1 MKKTLLLLNALILIL
16 TACHSKSDKQ
26 YFDSAFEKAKA
37 RNFTE
42 AVKEYDFL
50 ASEFPNSDYTCK
62 GLLEAG
68 KIYHSIL
75 IPAPVKADTL
85 KSFMTAIGYY
95 KRIIK
100 DFSDKPEAESA
111 LFMMGFIQANEI
123 NQLDSARITY
133 LTFLKKYPNSQ
144 MISSVNLEL
153 NNLGK
158 TPDQIL
164 QTAQKKED

>member
-1 MKKTLLLLNALILIL
+1 MKKTLLLLSAIILIL

-26 YFDSAFEKAKA
+26 YFDSASEKAKA
-37 RNFTE
+37 KKFTE
-42 AVKEYDFL
+42 AVKEYDLL
-50 ASEFPNSDYTCK
+50 ASEFPNSDYSCK

-75 IPAPVKADTL
+75 IPAAVKADTL
-85 KSFMTAIGYY
+85 KSFMTAISYY
-95 KRIIK
+95 KRVIK

-144 MISSVNLEL
+144 MVSSVNLEL
-153 NNLGK
+153 HNLGR

-164 QTAQKKED
+164 ETTERKSN

>member
-1 MKKTLLLLNALILIL
+1 MKKTLLLINLIFLIL

-26 YFDSAFEKAKA
+26 YFDSAIEKAKA
-37 RNFTE
+37 KNFTE
-42 AVKEYDFL
+42 AVKEFDIL
-50 ASEFPNSDYTCK
+50 ANEFPHSNYTCQ

-68 KIYHSIL
+68 KIYHSVL
-75 IPAPVKADTL
+75 ITAPTKADTL
-85 KSFMTAIGYY
+85 KSFSIAISYY
-95 KRIIK
+95 KRILK

-123 NQLDSARITY
+123 NQIDSARISY
-133 LTFLKKYPNSQ
+133 LSFLKKYPASP

-153 NNLGK
+153 NYLGK

-164 QTAQKKED
+164 QAADGKSN

>member
-1 MKKTLLLLNALILIL
+1 MKKILLLLSAIILIF

-26 YFDSAFEKAKA
+26 YFDSAVEKAKA
-37 RNFTE
+37 KNFTE

-50 ASEFPNSDYTCK
+50 ASEFPHSDYTCK

-75 IPAPVKADTL
+75 IPAPVKADTQ
-85 KSFMTAIGYY
+85 KSFMIAIGYY
-95 KRIIK
+95 KRILK

-111 LFMMGFIQANEI
+111 LFMMAFIQANEI
-123 NQLDSARITY
+123 NQLDSARISY
-133 LTFLKKYPNSQ
+133 ITFLKKYPGSP
-144 MISSVNLEL
+144 MINSVNLEL
-153 NNLGK
+153 NSLGK

-164 QTAQKKED
+164 DASERKPD

>member
-1 MKKTLLLLNALILIL
+1 MKKKLLLLCTVILIF
-16 TACHSKSDKQ
+16 TSCHSKSDKQ
-26 YFDSAFEKAKA
+26 YFDSAYEKAKA
-37 RNFTE
+37 KNYTE
-42 AVKEYDFL
+42 AVKEYDLL
-50 ASEFPNSDYTCK
+50 AGEFPNSDYTCK

-75 IPAPVKADTL
+75 IPATVKADTL
-85 KSFMTAIGYY
+85 KSFMIAIRYY
-95 KRIIK
+95 KRILK
-100 DFSDKPEAESA
+100 DFSEKPEAESA

-123 NQLDSARITY
+123 NQLDSARISY
-133 LTFLKKYPNSQ
+133 MTFLKKYPGSP

-164 QTAQKKED
+164 QVTARKPD

>member
-1 MKKTLLLLNALILIL
+1 MKKTLLIIVAVLLILM
-16 TACHSKSDKQ
+16 ACHSKSDKQ
-26 YFDSAFEKAKA
+26 YFDSAVEKAKA
-37 RNFTE
+37 KNFSE
-42 AVKEYDFL
+42 AVKEYDLL

-75 IPAPVKADTL
+75 IPAANKADTM
-85 KSFMTAIGYY
+85 KSFRTAISYY
-95 KRIIK
+95 KRILN
-100 DFSDKPEAESA
+100 DFDDKPEAESA

-123 NQLDSARITY
+123 NQFDSAKISYMTY
-133 LTFLKKYPNSQ
+133 IKKYPNSP

-164 QTAQKKED
+164 QSTVRKTD